1 MLSILKRYRAWRVAQ
16 DGVWPFI
23 PSTLAALLSTT
34 CILCGRQ
41 INVCSIFGNS
51 IVTSNG
57 AVNLICLHCRSGGE
71 YSIREPEE
79 KVQNSLLRSID
90 FREVVIALGENE
102 FGDAEEA
109 MAPILGLR
117 TGLGKLQSER
127 YDSAFSPK
135 MRETSKDHIYSG
147 DPVYQ
152 AVDYVEP
159 ITHRYESLMSVGN
172 CGECGATWR
181 NAGEE
186 NHSKIKKDGCCFSCK
201 IPNHYQWHMRS
212 TLKEE
217 VERLR
222 MSI

>member
-1 MLSILKRYRAWRVAQ
+1 MLSILKRYRAWRVVQ

-34 CILCGRQ
+34 CALCGRR

-51 IVTSNG
+51 IVTSKG
-57 AVNLICLHCRSGGE
+57 AVNLICLRCRSEGK
-71 YSIREPEE
+71 YSVREPEK

-90 FREVVIALGENE
+90 FREVVIALGEHE
-102 FGDAEEA
+102 FDNVEEA

-127 YDSAFSPK
+127 YESAFSPK
-135 MRETSKDHIYSG
+135 MKEATKDHIYSG

-159 ITHRYESLMSVGN
+159 ITHRYGSLISIGN

-186 NHSKIKKDGCCFSCK
+186 KRSKIKEDGRCFSCE
-201 IPNHYQWHMRS
+201 IPNQYQWHMRS
-212 TLKEE
+212 TLQEE
-217 VERLR
+217 IERLR
-222 MSI
+222 ACE